1 MSRCQSPLH
10 NMSKIII
17 LLCIF
22 VWAKP
27 EKVSTWSNRNSFFF
41 QIYVNGI
48 ILVQIWRSM
57 ALVLLP
63 SQTVARNILNFL
75 LITITSYCIANFI
88 QDRQQSYE
96 SNIEARLRDHCCR
109 RKLLSITYSKC
120 VSVAL
125 IIQHAMR
132 MSTILMLSV
141 ACLVVSYFS
150 HIS

>member
-1 MSRCQSPLH
+1 
-10 NMSKIII
+10 
-17 LLCIF
+17 
-22 VWAKP
+22 
-27 EKVSTWSNRNSFFF
+27 
-41 QIYVNGI
+41 
-48 ILVQIWRSM
+48 M